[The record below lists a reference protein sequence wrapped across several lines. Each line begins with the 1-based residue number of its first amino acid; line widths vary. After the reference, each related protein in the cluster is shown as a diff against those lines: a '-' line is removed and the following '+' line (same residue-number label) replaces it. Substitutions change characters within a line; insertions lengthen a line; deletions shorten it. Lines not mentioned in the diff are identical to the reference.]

1 MMQSQRTSQGH
12 TLAATLRS
20 LWSGLLVTW
29 KHLRSATRRNEHKA
43 ISDPDYF
50 KAREGVATIQYPHEL
65 LPIPDNGRYRLHNE
79 IDDCIVCDK
88 CAKICPVD
96 CITMEPIRA
105 VAEIGKTSDG
115 TPKRLYA
122 ASFDIDMGKC
132 CFCGLCT
139 TVCPT
144 ECLTMTRVFDF
155 SSYDIRDHY
164 YSFAEMTEAEIA
176 EKKAEW
182 EAHQKE
188 KAAAATK
195 AFAEGT
201 PKPSAEGTP
210 KPPTEGKP
218 ARPVFKPRMKP
229 PGTST

>member
-1 MMQSQRTSQGH
+1 
-12 TLAATLRS
+12 
-20 LWSGLLVTW
+20 
-29 KHLRSATRRNEHKA
+29 
-43 ISDPDYF
+43 
-50 KAREGVATIQYPHEL
+50 
-65 LPIPDNGRYRLHNE
+65 
-79 IDDCIVCDK
+79 DCMVCDK

-105 VAEIGKTSDG
+105 IAEIGKTSDG

-164 YSFAEMTEAEIA
+164 YSFAGMSEAEIA
-176 EKKAEW
+176 AKKAEW
-182 EAHQKE
+182 EAYQKE
-188 KAAAATK
+188 KAAAA
-195 AFAEGT
+195 A
-201 PKPSAEGTP
+201 KPSAEGAPKPPADETP
-210 KPPTEGKP
+210 KPPAQAKP
-218 ARPVFKPRMKP
+218 ARPVVKPRMKP

>member
-1 MMQSQRTSQGH
+1 MTQSKRTWQSY
-12 TLAATLRS
+12 TLADALRS
-20 LWSGLLVTW
+20 LWDGLVVTW
-29 KHLRSATRRNEHKA
+29 KHFKTATRKNKHRA
-43 ISDPDYF
+43 ISDPEYF
-50 KAREGVATIQYPHEL
+50 ESRQGVATIQYPHEL

-105 VAEIGKTSDG
+105 IAEIGKTSDG

-164 YSFAEMTEAEIA
+164 YAFAEMSEAEIA
-176 EKKAEW
+176 AKKAEW

-188 KAAAATK
+188 KAAAKPAAQGTAK
-195 AFAEGT
+195 PSEETT
-201 PKPSAEGTP
+201 PKPSGEA
-210 KPPTEGKP
+210 KP

-229 PGTST
+229 PGPPK

>member
-1 MMQSQRTSQGH
+1 MTQTKRTSHAH

-20 LWSGLLVTW
+20 LWSGLRVTW
-29 KHLRSATRRNEHKA
+29 KHFKSATRKNEHKA

-50 KAREGVATIQYPHEL
+50 QSRQGVATIQYPHEL

-96 CITMEPIRA
+96 CITMEPIKA
-105 VAEIGKTSDG
+105 TAEIGKTSDG

-164 YSFAEMTEAEIA
+164 YSFAEMSEAEIA
-176 EKKAEW
+176 EKKAAW

-188 KAAAATK
+188 KAAS
-195 AFAEGT
+195 
-201 PKPSAEGTP
+201 PKPSTEGTS
-210 KPPTEGKP
+210 KPSGEATPNPSVEGKP
-218 ARPVFKPRMKP
+218 RPVFKPRMKP